1 MTESSKSGAVTIS
14 RASVT
19 GLPICDEGIEIARAV
34 LPTRRRLTFAQVR
47 AEGTSFDDLVWVA
60 AAMALT
66 DKDASRRLRL
76 WMADVA
82 ARALHIYEKAEAR
95 DAMRGAIVAAR
106 KYARGEID
114 AAAWATARAAGRTAA
129 KESARAATRSGFGAG
144 VLAATWMATWV
155 NASKSVW
162 GPGWVAASEA
172 AWDAERDAEKRWQF
186 DRFILWFSDSEP
198 EDWPLPDRHHVAS

>member
-1 MTESSKSGAVTIS
+1 MTESSKSGAFTIS

-19 GLPICDEGIEIARAV
+19 GLPICNEGIEIARAV

-76 WMADVA
+76 WMADCAARVLDVFENTESRDALRGAVVA
-82 ARALHIYEKAEAR
+82 ARQ
-95 DAMRGAIVAAR
+95 
-106 KYARGEID
+106 YARGEID
-114 AAAWATARAAGRTAA
+114 KDAWATARAAGRTAA
-129 KESARAATRSGFGAG
+129 KDTARAAMRSGFGAG
-144 VLAATWMATWV
+144 YWAANWAATWA
-155 NASKSVW
+155 NASNSVW
-162 GPGWVAASEA
+162 GAGWTAAADA
-172 AWDAERDAEKRWQF
+172 AFDNAREAEKVWQF

-198 EDWPLPDRHHVAS
+198 EDWPLPDRHDVAS

>member
-1 MTESSKSGAVTIS
+1 MTAITIS
-14 RASVT
+14 RAQVT
-19 GLPICDEGIEIARAV
+19 GWQICPEGIDMALAV
-34 LPTRRRLTFAQVR
+34 LPARGRMTFAQVR
-47 AEGTSFDDLVWVA
+47 DAGTSFDDVVWVA
-60 AAMALT
+60 AYLALT

-76 WMADVA
+76 WMADCAARVLDVFENTESRDALRGAVVA
-82 ARALHIYEKAEAR
+82 ARQF
-95 DAMRGAIVAAR
+95 
-106 KYARGEID
+106 ARGEID
-114 AAAWATARAAGRTAA
+114 DAAWAAARAAGRTAA
-129 KESARAATRSGFGAG
+129 KDIARAAMRSGFGAG

-198 EDWPLPDRHHVAS
+198 EEAPA

>member
-1 MTESSKSGAVTIS
+1 MGAVTIS

-19 GLPICDEGIEIARAV
+19 GLPICNEGIEIARAV

-76 WMADVA
+76 WMADCAARVLDVFENTESRDALRGAVVA
-82 ARALHIYEKAEAR
+82 ARQ
-95 DAMRGAIVAAR
+95 
-106 KYARGEID
+106 YARAAID
-114 AAAWATARAAGRTAA
+114 KDAWATARAAGRTAA
-129 KESARAATRSGFGAG
+129 KESARAAMRSGIGAG
-144 VLAATWMATWV
+144 CWAANWAATWA
-155 NASKSVW
+155 NASNSVW
-162 GPGWVAASEA
+162 GAGWAAA
-172 AWDAERDAEKRWQF
+172 ADAAFDNAREAEKVWQF

-198 EDWPLPDRHHVAS
+198 EDWPLPDRHDVAS

>member
-1 MTESSKSGAVTIS
+1 MTESSKSGAFTIS

-19 GLPICDEGIEIARAV
+19 GLPICNEGIEIARAV

-76 WMADVA
+76 WMADCAARVLDVFENTESRDALRGAVVA
-82 ARALHIYEKAEAR
+82 ARQ
-95 DAMRGAIVAAR
+95 
-106 KYARGEID
+106 YARGEID
-114 AAAWATARAAGRTAA
+114 KDAWATARAAGRTAA
-129 KESARAATRSGFGAG
+129 NDSARAAARAG
-144 VLAATWMATWV
+144 SYECHWAANWLKTWA
-155 NASKSVW
+155 NASISIW
-162 GPGWVAASEA
+162 GAGWVAAAEA
-172 AWDAERDAEKRWQF
+172 AFDNAREAEKVWQF

-198 EDWPLPDRHHVAS
+198 EDWPLPDRHDVAS